1 MATVLEAPATIHQKL
16 AAARL
21 PALPQV
27 VLQVMQQCEDES
39 AGLNEIAAIVGQDAA
54 ISAQVMRVAHSP
66 YYNRGRSLESL
77 NQCLAVLGAQTVRRI
92 ALNQAIFDLLGRFQ
106 GAARVDLV
114 PFWCHALLSALIAQ
128 RIARELG
135 YPRAEEAYL
144 AGLLHDIGRL
154 ALLAAAPEDYA
165 PLFDK
170 DEETLLAEERS
181 RFGLTHAEAGGW
193 LSERWRLT
201 PLFCDS
207 LRYHH
212 EAPMRVRDAHP
223 LVQIVH
229 LANHLSTQGLAD
241 IDAGDWGL
249 DAGRLKALLAAA
261 QDTFRSS
268 ADAFG
273 IPLTEAERAI
283 AQSTTDSE
291 PATAALAQAAEARLL
306 AGDAC
311 HQETRPDAESQALMA
326 IVRAASLIFGSS
338 RAAWL
343 EYSEGALQGVSL
355 DDGQDDRLQEMRI
368 PLSAATSRIAQAL
381 ARPVMLRAGEADL
394 ALPDRHLA
402 HLLAAPALLCL
413 GLTHAGER
421 MGVLVLAL
429 EESVAAGLGARAALI
444 SSFAAEA
451 ARCLGE
457 ARARTQVLIE
467 TRSALEAAHHGR
479 VREAIHEVA
488 NPLGVVH
495 NYLAILRDRL
505 TTEAGAAEIDL
516 MREELRR
523 VSAILE
529 QLRQSEAPATVMPEA
544 VDLNAL
550 IRQVVE
556 FCRRGK
562 PEMARIETH
571 YRLEEAL
578 PPVCCDRNKLK
589 QILINLIFNAVEAM
603 PEGGRLTLSTAY
615 WYSGRRQGQI
625 ELGVEDT
632 GPGISDDVLQQLY
645 SPVASR
651 KGGTHAG
658 VGLAIVGRLV
668 AELGAVIQCHSTGAG
683 TRFKLLLPVQREP
696 MGTPT

>member
-1 MATVLEAPATIHQKL
+1 MAPVLEAPATIYHKL

-27 VLQVMQQCEDES
+27 VLQVMQQCEDEA
-39 AGLNEIAAIVGQDAA
+39 AGLAEIAAIVGQDAA
-54 ISAQVMRVAHSP
+54 ISAQVMRMAHSP

-77 NQCLAVLGAQTVRRI
+77 NQCLAVLGTQTVRRI

-106 GAARVDLV
+106 GAATVDLV
-114 PFWCHALLSALIAQ
+114 PFWCHALMSALIAQ
-128 RIARELG
+128 HIASELG

-165 PLFDK
+165 PLFDD
-170 DEETLLAEERS
+170 DEETLLAQERS

-193 LSERWRLT
+193 LAERWRLA

-207 LRYHH
+207 VRYHH
-212 EAPMRVRDAHP
+212 EASMRVRDAHP

-229 LANHLSTQGLAD
+229 LANHLSTQGLAN

-249 DAGRLKALLAAA
+249 DATRLEALLAAA
-261 QDTFRSS
+261 QDTFRHN

-273 IPLTEAERAI
+273 IPWSEAQQAI
-283 AQSTTDSE
+283 AQATRDRE
-291 PATAALAQAAEARLL
+291 PATTALAKAAEARLL
-306 AGDAC
+306 AGNAC
-311 HQETRPDAESQALMA
+311 YGDECPNAETQALKA
-326 IVRAASLIFGSS
+326 IVRSASLIFNTGQ
-338 RAAWL
+338 AAWL
-343 EYSEGALQGVSL
+343 KVSEGVLYGTSIEGE
-355 DDGQDDRLQEMRI
+355 DDHLREIRI
-368 PLSAATSRIAQAL
+368 PLAATTSRIARSLDQ
-381 ARPVMLRAGEADL
+381 PVIFRAGDMDL

-402 HLLAAPALLCL
+402 HLLFAPALLCL
-413 GLTHAGER
+413 GLTHAGEAL
-421 MGVLVLAL
+421 GVLVLAL
-429 EESVAAGLGARAALI
+429 DEPAAAGLGAREALI
-444 SSFAAEA
+444 SSFATEA

-457 ARARTQVLIE
+457 ARARTEVLID
-467 TRSALEAAHHGR
+467 TRNALEAAHRGR
-479 VREAIHEVA
+479 IREAIHEVA

-505 TTEAGAAEIDL
+505 STEAGAAEIDL

-529 QLRQSEAPATVMPEA
+529 QLRQSDATSTVVPEA
-544 VDLNAL
+544 IDLNAL

-556 FCRRGK
+556 FCRGGK
-562 PEMARIETH
+562 PEMARVETH

-578 PPVCCDRNKLK
+578 PTVRSDRNKLK

-603 PEGGRLTLSTAY
+603 PEGGRLTLSSAY
-615 WYSGRRQGQI
+615 WHSGQQQGQI
-625 ELGVEDT
+625 ELGVEDS
-632 GPGISDDVLQQLY
+632 GPGIPDEVLQQLY

-651 KGGTHAG
+651 KGGAHAG

-668 AELGAVIQCHSTGAG
+668 AELGAVIQCHSTKTG

-696 MGTPT
+696 LGT

>member
-27 VLQVMQQCEDES
+27 VLQVMQQCEDEA
-39 AGLNEIAAIVGQDAA
+39 AGLAEIAAIVGQDTA

-66 YYNRGRSLESL
+66 HYNRGRRLESL
-77 NQCLAVLGAQTVRRI
+77 NQCLAVLGTQTVRRI

-128 RIARELG
+128 RIAGELG

-154 ALLAAAPEDYA
+154 ALLAAAPEDYV

-170 DEETLLAEERS
+170 DEETLLAQERS

-193 LSERWRLT
+193 LAERWRLA

-212 EAPMRVRDAHP
+212 ENATRVRDAHP

-249 DAGRLKALLAAA
+249 DAARLEALLTAA
-261 QDTFRSS
+261 QDTFRHS

-273 IPLTEAERAI
+273 IPWTEAERAI
-283 AQSTTDSE
+283 ARSTTDSA
-291 PATAALAQAAEARLL
+291 PATAALAKAAEARLL
-306 AGDAC
+306 AGNAWLGDAC
-311 HQETRPDAESQALMA
+311 PDAECQALTA
-326 IVRAASLIFGSS
+326 LTRSASLLFNTG

-343 EYSEGALQGVSL
+343 KVSEGVLYGTSIDGE
-355 DDGQDDRLQEMRI
+355 DDNLREIRI
-368 PLSAATSRIAQAL
+368 PLSATASRIAQAL
-381 ARPVMLRAGEADL
+381 DQPVILRADEADL

-413 GLTHAGER
+413 GLTHAGEP
-421 MGVLVLAL
+421 MGVLVLTLDGSA
-429 EESVAAGLGARAALI
+429 AAGLDAREALI
-444 SSFAAEA
+444 SSFVAEA
-451 ARCLGE
+451 SRCLSE

-467 TRSALEAAHHGR
+467 TRSALEAAHRGR

-488 NPLGVVH
+488 NPLGVIH
-495 NYLAILRDRL
+495 NYLALLRDRL
-505 TTEAGAAEIDL
+505 TTEAGTAEIDL

-523 VSAILE
+523 VSTILE
-529 QLRQSEAPATVMPEA
+529 QLRRSEAPATVMPEA

-562 PEMARIETH
+562 PEMARVETH
-571 YRLEEAL
+571 YRLEESL
-578 PPVCCDRNKLK
+578 PPVRSDRNKLK

-603 PEGGRLTLSTAY
+603 PEGGRLTLSSAY
-615 WYSGRRQGQI
+615 WHSGQQQGQI

-632 GPGISDDVLQQLY
+632 GPGIPDEVLQQLY

-651 KGGTHAG
+651 KGGAHAG

-683 TRFKLLLPVQREP
+683 TRFKLLLPVQKEAI
-696 MGTPT
+696 GTQA

>member
-1 MATVLEAPATIHQKL
+1 MATVLEAPATIHHML

-27 VLQVMQQCEDES
+27 VLQVMLQCEDEA
-39 AGLNEIAAIVGQDAA
+39 AGLAEIAAVVGQDAA

-77 NQCLAVLGAQTVRRI
+77 HQCLAVLGTQTVRRI
-92 ALNQAIFDLLGRFQ
+92 ALNQAIFDLFGRFQ
-106 GAARVDLV
+106 GAAQVDLV

-128 RIARELG
+128 RIAGELD
-135 YPRAEEAYL
+135 YPRTEEAYL

-165 PLFDK
+165 PLFDS
-170 DEETLLAEERS
+170 DEELLLAQERS

-193 LSERWRLT
+193 LAERWRLA

-212 EAPMRVRDAHP
+212 EAPLRVRDAHP

-241 IDAGDWGL
+241 IDAGGWGL
-249 DAGRLKALLAAA
+249 DAARLEALLAAA
-261 QDTFRSS
+261 QETFRQS

-273 IPLTEAERAI
+273 IPWNEAQRAI
-283 AQSTTDSE
+283 GQSTTDSA
-291 PATAALAQAAEARLL
+291 PATAALAKVAEARLL
-306 AGDAC
+306 AVNAWYGHAC
-311 HQETRPDAESQALMA
+311 PDAESQALAA
-326 IVRAASLIFGSS
+326 IVRSASLIFATG

-343 EYSEGALQGVSL
+343 KVSEGVLYGTSIDGE
-355 DDGQDDRLQEMRI
+355 DDHLQEIRI
-368 PLSAATSRIAQAL
+368 PLSAAASRIAQAL
-381 ARPVMLRAGEADL
+381 YQPVILRADQADL

-402 HLLAAPALLCL
+402 HLLATPALLCL
-413 GLTHAGER
+413 GLTHLGEP

-429 EESVAAGLGARAALI
+429 DEATATGLGARQALI
-444 SSFAAEA
+444 SSFAKEA
-451 ARCLGE
+451 AGCLSE
-457 ARARTQVLIE
+457 ARARAQVLID
-467 TRSALEAAHHGR
+467 TRGALEASHRRR
-479 VREAIHEVA
+479 VREVIHEVA
-488 NPLGVVH
+488 NPLGIIH
-495 NYLAILRDRL
+495 NYLALLRDRL
-505 TTEAGAAEIDL
+505 MTEAGTAEIDL

-523 VSAILE
+523 VGTILE
-529 QLRQSEAPATVMPEA
+529 QLKQSEAPATVLPDA

-562 PEMARIETH
+562 PEMARVETH
-571 YRLEEAL
+571 YRLDEPL
-578 PPVCCDRNKLK
+578 PPVFVDRNKLK

-603 PEGGRLTLSTAY
+603 AEGGRLTLSSAY
-615 WYSGRRQGQI
+615 WHSGQQQGQI

-632 GPGISDDVLQQLY
+632 GPGIPDEVLQQLY

-651 KGGTHAG
+651 KGGAHAG

-683 TRFKLLLPVQREP
+683 TRFKLLLPVQQKTL
-696 MGTPT
+696 GTQA